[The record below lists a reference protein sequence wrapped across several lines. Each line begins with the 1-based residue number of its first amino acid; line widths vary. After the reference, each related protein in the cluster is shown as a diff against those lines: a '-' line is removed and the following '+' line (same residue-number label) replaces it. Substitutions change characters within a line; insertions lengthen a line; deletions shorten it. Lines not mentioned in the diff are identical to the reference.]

1 MKGKLSRAIPAV
13 CGLALLAACSEEVIE
28 EATPVRP
35 VKIFTVEGLG
45 GNTLRR
51 FPGTVD
57 ASQRAEMAFRIA
69 GRLQELLVKE
79 GDLVEE
85 GQVLARLDPTD
96 LQITVDDRQ
105 ATFDNAQRNYTR
117 ARQLVTDGNIS
128 KIDFD
133 QMEANFRTASAALK
147 QAQQNLDYAELRAP
161 FSGRIAS
168 RDVDNFEEV
177 VAKQTVFNLQN
188 IAVLDVRIDV
198 PESLLRTFRGSAT
211 AGGAELR
218 QGRDDPTTKAL
229 AEFEGFPDSR
239 FELEEREVAT
249 RADSQTQTFEVTY
262 TMPTPEDFLVLPGM
276 TATVTLDFSHL
287 ADVEQSRWVPVDAV
301 QSDASLESR
310 VWVVDAESMTV
321 SSRPV
326 RVGRI
331 ASGLIEVSNGLEG
344 GEEIVSVGAHYL
356 AEGMAVTRMIQT
368 EQAVPRADEQPCV
381 CEQEG

>member
-1 MKGKLSRAIPAV
+1 MKRTLTRVVPAV
-13 CGLALLAACSEEVIE
+13 CGLVLLSACSEEVIE

-35 VKIFTVEGLG
+35 VKIFTVEGIG
-45 GNTLRR
+45 SGTLRR

-57 ASQRAEMAFRIA
+57 ASQRAEMAFRIP

-96 LQITVDDRQ
+96 LQIVVDDRQ
-105 ATFDNAQRNYTR
+105 ATFDNAQRNFTR
-117 ARQLVTDGNIS
+117 AKELVADGNIS

-133 QMEANFRTASAALK
+133 QMEANFRTTAAALK
-147 QAQQNLDYAELRAP
+147 QARQNLDYAELRAP
-161 FSGRIAS
+161 FSGRIA
-168 RDVDNFEEV
+168 RREVDNFEEV
-177 VAKQTVFNLQN
+177 VAKQTVFSLQN

-211 AGGAELR
+211 AGGTEVR
-218 QGRDDPTTKAL
+218 QGRDDPATTAW
-229 AEFEGFPDSR
+229 AEFEGHPDSR

-249 RADSQTQTFEVTY
+249 RADSQTQTFQVTY
-262 TMPTPEDFLVLPGM
+262 TMPTPQDFLVLPGM

-287 ADVEQSRWVPVDAV
+287 ADVEQAKWVPVDAV
-301 QSDASLESR
+301 QSDAALNSR
-310 VWVVDAESMTV
+310 VWVLDARSMTV

-326 RVGRI
+326 QIGRM
-331 ASGLIEVSNGLEG
+331 AAGLIEVNSGLEG

-356 AEGMAVTRMIQT
+356 AEGMAVDRMIQT
-368 EQAVPRADEQPCV
+368 EQALPRADEQPCV